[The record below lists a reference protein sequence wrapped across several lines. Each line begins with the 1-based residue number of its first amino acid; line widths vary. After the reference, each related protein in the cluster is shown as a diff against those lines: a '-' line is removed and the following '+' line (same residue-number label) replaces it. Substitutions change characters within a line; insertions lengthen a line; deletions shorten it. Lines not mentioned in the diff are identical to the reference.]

1 MIISFGWWLM
11 VGGVLGAIRVL
22 RARTFSWRN
31 EVDCVVTDQDRAAN
45 GSMTPVRR
53 WILVGICV
61 VIIVTGVVVV
71 QMQHNWNVLN
81 GL

>member
-1 MIISFGWWLM
+1 M

-45 GSMTPVRR
+45 GPMTPVRR

-71 QMQHNWNVLN
+71 QMQHNWNPLN